1 MNQIT
6 GWLERHMMIC
16 YYKKLSGIDCPGCGM
31 QRAFIYL
38 LRGNFIESLHSYP
51 ALLPVLFTLTLTT
64 IHLGFG
70 LKNGAALIKY
80 SFIFTISTIVI
91 SYVFKL
97 LR

>member
-1 MNQIT
+1 MNQIA

-38 LRGNFIESLHSYP
+38 LRGNFIESFHSYP
-51 ALLPVLFTLTLTT
+51 ALLPVLFTLTLTA
-64 IHLGFG
+64 IHLSYG

-80 SFIFTISTIVI
+80 SFIITISIVII